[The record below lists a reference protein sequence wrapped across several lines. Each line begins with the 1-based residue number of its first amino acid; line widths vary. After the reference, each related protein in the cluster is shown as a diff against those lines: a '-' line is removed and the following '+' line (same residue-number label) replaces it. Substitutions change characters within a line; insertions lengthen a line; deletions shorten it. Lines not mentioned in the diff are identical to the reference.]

1 MHYLYAP
8 QTPETSLF
16 DDVKQRPDRRRRH
29 SRSSLSTRVASTST
43 SPSRRLP
50 AADDDE
56 FSYALASA
64 LASAMTIAKAETILE
79 VSGRCSASESRVL
92 TTIYPSRSR
101 SPTRSSCPHPNAPPA
116 LRRGPRLLTY
126 LLPPSFPSLLRPRQ
140 PKTMPQTSGRPSMR
154 RTRGPGERSPL
165 RPGRKRRRSGNGGRI
180 SAPLRGLGEGVR
192 GSHRTHMP
200 SRTLLHQA
208 CLRRVLRMHA
218 TW

>member
-8 QTPETSLF
+8 QTPGPETSLF

-79 VSGRCSASESRVL
+79 ESFSNAFELPPPKRPARASARTNTSDA
-92 TTIYPSRSR
+92 PS
-101 SPTRSSCPHPNAPPA
+101 PAFVQVAAAPPA
-116 LRRGPRLLTY
+116 EDNATDEWQAEYEAHLRTWKAQSAQARERAEKERKRWEAIRAAERARGG
-126 LLPPSFPSLLRPRQ
+126 RPRE
-140 PKTMPQTSGRPSMR
+140 PSHTRAVAYPPASGVPS
-154 RTRGPGERSPL
+154 PSPADARDL
-165 RPGRKRRRSGNGGRI
+165 
-180 SAPLRGLGEGVR
+180 VR
-192 GSHRTHMP
+192 GEPQKR
-200 SRTLLHQA
+200 
-208 CLRRVLRMHA
+208 
-218 TW
+218 